1 VRRTVLVAGL
11 AAVAAGEPRTHA
23 VEAFAADPERA
34 RRTVA
39 ACDPGRVH
47 PDREAAR
54 AGLAQA
60 RRRERMAACE
70 TAF

>member
-1 VRRTVLVAGL
+1 MRRTVLVAGL

-39 ACDPGRVH
+39 AC
-47 PDREAAR
+47 
-54 AGLAQA
+54 
-60 RRRERMAACE
+60 E